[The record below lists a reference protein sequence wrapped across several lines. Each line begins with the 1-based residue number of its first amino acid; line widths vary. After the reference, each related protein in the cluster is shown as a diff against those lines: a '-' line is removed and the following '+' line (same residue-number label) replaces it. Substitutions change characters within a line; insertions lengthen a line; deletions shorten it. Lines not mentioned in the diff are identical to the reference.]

1 MDKDIDKIPKN
12 ADTDIIIRI
21 DDFGGKRGVT
31 IREFVRGE
39 RYTGFTKAG
48 TRIPVDKFKAFR
60 DAINSIS
67 EKDLIEG
74 LENLGA
80 GSMAGAGASGAS
92 GNSSLINKGGAGVA
106 GVEGINGAVSLAG
119 GGVGGTVGGVKMD
132 KGFKGKG
139 VKSAKSGVKEV
150 KEIKEVS
157 DDFGE
162 IGEGEI

>member
-12 ADTDIIIRI
+12 ADTDIVIRI

-48 TRIPVDKFKAFR
+48 TRIPVDKFKAFK

-67 EKDLIEG
+67 EKDLMEG
-74 LENLGA
+74 LESLGA
-80 GSMAGAGASGAS
+80 STSGIS
-92 GNSSLINKGGAGVA
+92 GEIGGAVG
-106 GVEGINGAVSLAG
+106 LTAG
-119 GGVGGTVGGVKMD
+119 GVVGVSGTSGVGGVSGAKVD

-139 VKSAKSGVKEV
+139 AKGAKPV
-150 KEIKEVS
+150 KEVS